1 MSNGIGRNPL
11 NDISKVYLEQIVE
24 GKKDSSYLETDMKK
38 RQANNEKA
46 RKEMEKVPGQKN
58 PHFEQQGWDTVN
70 SLADAF
76 KAMQEGVRD
85 VEPEKGTAERKARLE
100 KKRGMKMDD
109 HPQYA
114 KEALDP
120 VGKEDADIDNDGDT
134 DKSDKY
140 LHKRRKAI
148 SAAMKKRLKESR
160 QLTEIISDDND
171 QKEIKEKKVKNTV
184 KVNPKL
190 GEAVEEIGGTIIE
203 MVEVD
208 EFSGVQSEV
217 FQELL
222 DEGYPI
228 EDVQNALEEAKITYG
243 HDTDGKS
250 EGMRDRLK
258 KKAKGFL
265 GKVAHKAFHA
275 ARDAKRAAEPT
286 VQRAKTSA
294 KRGLRKAALKVA
306 DKLKEE
312 TVDEAVYGGTNKPA
326 PTDTRLTVTNADK
339 KANTPAYQKFK
350 AGDKRYKAAD
360 HMTEGDGDPCWDT
373 HKQVGMKKKGGKMV
387 PNCVPKEEVEVSE
400 EGSMSQQEIR
410 LQKRKAMIDQLIAK
424 KRKQSL
430 DKEKGS
436 SETPAKA
443 MGEDADLEKMQKDA
457 DANRARAAKLK
468 DRNVTRG
475 SASLAAAKVADDVKK
490 AARTGPQQHKGTRTG
505 VMRVEG
511 LSIDQQMRI
520 SKEYN
525 RKSPEEKK
533 AANAKVLGTIK
544 KVKRE
549 KDTRTD
555 AQKMTDATGPR
566 PGSRYR
572 GD

>member
-38 RQANNEKA
+38 RQENNEKA
-46 RKEMEKVPGQKN
+46 RKDMEKVKGQKN
-58 PHFEQQGWDTVN
+58 PHFESNQQGWDTVN
-70 SLADAF
+70 ALADAF

-160 QLTEIISDDND
+160 NLTEIISDDND

-184 KVNPKL
+184 KINPKL

-312 TVDEAVYGGTNKPA
+312 TVDEAVYGGTPA
-326 PTDTRLTVTNADK
+326 EKKDTRMTVTAADK
-339 KANTPAYQKFK
+339 KANTKAYQNYK

-360 HMTEGDGDPCWDT
+360 HLGEAKNGGDNDPCWDS

-430 DKEKGS
+430 DKSKGS

-443 MGEDADLEKMQKDA
+443 MGE
-457 DANRARAAKLK
+457 AK
-468 DRNVTRG
+468 
-475 SASLAAAKVADDVKK
+475 
-490 AARTGPQQHKGTRTG
+490 
-505 VMRVEG
+505 E
-511 LSIDQQMRI
+511 LSIDAQMKI
-520 SKEYN
+520 SRDHN

-533 AANAKVLGTIK
+533 AANSKLLGAIK

>member
-58 PHFEQQGWDTVN
+58 PHFESKQQGWDSIN

-85 VEPEKGTAERKARLE
+85 EDPEKGTSERKARLE
-100 KKRGMKMDD
+100 KKRGMKLDD
-109 HPQYA
+109 HPQYKKVEEGAGMHRDA
-114 KEALDP
+114 KTGEVVDKAEVGKTYYPNMPKKKSSVALRKEKMKTEEYVTELSKKTLGSYVKKASSDAADRSFDHGASEKRQYEPDADDEKETSKLANRQKGIKRAVNRLTKEGLDP
-120 VGKEDADIDNDGDT
+120 VGKEDGDIDNDGDT

-160 QLTEIISDDND
+160 NLTEIISDGEE

-184 KVNPKL
+184 KINPKL

-208 EFSGVQSEV
+208 QFNGVLSEV

-222 DEGYPI
+222 DEGYSI
-228 EDVQNALEEAKITYG
+228 QDAQDALEEATVTYG
-243 HDTDGKS
+243 HDTEKPHKKDTSTSGMVKAVGRLARQKLKSAGKKA
-250 EGMRDRLK
+250 RLK
-258 KKAKGFL
+258 AAQAQVSAYNKGREV
-265 GKVAHKAFHA
+265 K
-275 ARDAKRAAEPT
+275 
-286 VQRAKTSA
+286 Q
-294 KRGLRKAALKVA
+294 
-306 DKLKEE
+306 
-312 TVDEAVYGGTNKPA
+312 
-326 PTDTRLTVTNADK
+326 
-339 KANTPAYQKFK
+339 K
-350 AGDKRYKAAD
+350 AGDKVRGAKSGIKGKIKRAAQKVVD
-360 HMTEGDGDPCWDT
+360 RM
-373 HKQVGMKKKGGKMV
+373 
-387 PNCVPKEEVEVSE
+387 SE
-400 EGSMSQQEIR
+400 ETSMSQQEIR
-410 LQKRKAMIDQLIAK
+410 LQKRKAMIDQMIAR

-430 DKEKGS
+430 DKAKGAT
-436 SETPAKA
+436 ETPAKA
-443 MGEDADLEKMQKDA
+443 MGEE
-457 DANRARAAKLK
+457 
-468 DRNVTRG
+468 
-475 SASLAAAKVADDVKK
+475 
-490 AARTGPQQHKGTRTG
+490 
-505 VMRVEG
+505 
-511 LSIDQQMRI
+511 LSVDQQMKI
-520 SKEYN
+520 SQEYN
-525 RKSPEEKK
+525 RKSPEEKR
-533 AANAKVLGTIK
+533 AANSKLLGAIK
-544 KVKRE
+544 KVRRE

>member
-58 PHFEQQGWDTVN
+58 PHFESNQQGWDTVN
-70 SLADAF
+70 ALADAF

-85 VEPEKGTAERKARLE
+85 DKTAERKARLE
-100 KKRGMKMDD
+100 KKRGMKLDD
-109 HPQYA
+109 HPQYKKEEVEIDEA
-114 KEALDP
+114 DSLAAMAARREKRLAAQRKKMGTSSTGQDFGHDYGISSAERKKRQQAEFDKFVGKKTQKEALDP

-160 QLTEIISDDND
+160 NLTEIISDDND

-184 KVNPKL
+184 KINPKL
-190 GEAVEEIGGTIIE
+190 GEAVEEIGGTLIE

-312 TVDEAVYGGTNKPA
+312 TVDEAVYGGTPA
-326 PTDTRLTVTNADK
+326 EKKDTRYTVTAADK
-339 KANTPAYQKFK
+339 KANTKAYQNYK

-360 HMTEGDGDPCWDT
+360 HMKEG
-373 HKQVGMKKKGGKMV
+373 
-387 PNCVPKEEVEVSE
+387 VEVSE

-443 MGEDADLEKMQKDA
+443 MGE
-457 DANRARAAKLK
+457 AKELS
-468 DRNVTRG
+468 V
-475 SASLAAAKVADDVKK
+475 DD
-490 AARTGPQQHKGTRTG
+490 
-505 VMRVEG
+505 
-511 LSIDQQMRI
+511 QMKI
-520 SKEYN
+520 SRDHN

-533 AANAKVLGTIK
+533 AANSKLLGAIK

>member
-1 MSNGIGRNPL
+1 
-11 NDISKVYLEQIVE
+11 
-24 GKKDSSYLETDMKK
+24 
-38 RQANNEKA
+38 
-46 RKEMEKVPGQKN
+46 MEKVKGQKN
-58 PHFEQQGWDTVN
+58 PHFESKQQGWDTVN
-70 SLADAF
+70 ALADAF

-85 VEPEKGTAERKARLE
+85 DKTAERKARLE
-100 KKRGMKMDD
+100 KKRGMKLDD
-109 HPQYA
+109 HPQYKKVEEGAGMHRDA
-114 KEALDP
+114 KTGEVVDKAEVGKTYYPNMPKKKSSVALRKEKMKTEALDP

-160 QLTEIISDDND
+160 NLTEIISDGDGE
-171 QKEIKEKKVKNTV
+171 KEIKEKKVKNTV
-184 KVNPKL
+184 KINPKL

-208 EFSGVQSEV
+208 EFNGVQSEV

-265 GKVAHKAFHA
+265 GKVAVKAYNK

-286 VQRAKTSA
+286 IQRAKTSA

-312 TVDEAVYGGTNKPA
+312 NVDEAVYGGTPVEKK
-326 PTDTRLTVTNADK
+326 DTRYTVTAADK
-339 KANTPAYQKFK
+339 KANTKAYQNYKS
-350 AGDKRYKAAD
+350 GDKRYKAAD
-360 HMTEGDGDPCWDT
+360 HLG
-373 HKQVGMKKKGGKMV
+373 
-387 PNCVPKEEVEVSE
+387 EES
-400 EGSMSQQEIR
+400 SMSQQEIR

-430 DKEKGS
+430 DKSKGS

-443 MGEDADLEKMQKDA
+443 MGEAKELSVDA
-457 DANRARAAKLK
+457 
-468 DRNVTRG
+468 
-475 SASLAAAKVADDVKK
+475 
-490 AARTGPQQHKGTRTG
+490 
-505 VMRVEG
+505 
-511 LSIDQQMRI
+511 QMKI
-520 SKEYN
+520 SRDHN

>member
-58 PHFEQQGWDTVN
+58 PHFESNQQGWDTVN
-70 SLADAF
+70 ALADAF

-85 VEPEKGTAERKARLE
+85 DKTAERKARLE
-100 KKRGMKMDD
+100 KKRGMKLDD
-109 HPQYA
+109 HPQYKKEEVEIDEA
-114 KEALDP
+114 DSLAAMAARREKRLAAQRKKMGTSSTGQDFGHDYGISSAERKKRQQAEFDKFVGKKTQKEALDP

-160 QLTEIISDDND
+160 NLTEIISDDND

-184 KVNPKL
+184 KINPKL
-190 GEAVEEIGGTIIE
+190 GEAVEEIGGTLIE

-243 HDTDGKS
+243 HDTGDKA

-312 TVDEAVYGGTNKPA
+312 TVDEAVYGGTPA
-326 PTDTRLTVTNADK
+326 EKKDTRYTVTAADK
-339 KANTPAYQKFK
+339 KANTKAYQNYK
-350 AGDKRYKAAD
+350 AGDKRYKACLLYTSDAAD
-360 HMTEGDGDPCWDT
+360 E
-373 HKQVGMKKKGGKMV
+373 
-387 PNCVPKEEVEVSE
+387 
-400 EGSMSQQEIR
+400 
-410 LQKRKAMIDQLIAK
+410 
-424 KRKQSL
+424 
-430 DKEKGS
+430 
-436 SETPAKA
+436 
-443 MGEDADLEKMQKDA
+443 
-457 DANRARAAKLK
+457 
-468 DRNVTRG
+468 
-475 SASLAAAKVADDVKK
+475 
-490 AARTGPQQHKGTRTG
+490 
-505 VMRVEG
+505 
-511 LSIDQQMRI
+511 
-520 SKEYN
+520 
-525 RKSPEEKK
+525 
-533 AANAKVLGTIK
+533 
-544 KVKRE
+544 
-549 KDTRTD
+549 
-555 AQKMTDATGPR
+555 
-566 PGSRYR
+566 
-572 GD
+572 

>member
-58 PHFEQQGWDTVN
+58 PHFESNQQGWDTVN
-70 SLADAF
+70 ALADAF

-85 VEPEKGTAERKARLE
+85 DKTAERKARLE
-100 KKRGMKMDD
+100 KKRGMKLDD
-109 HPQYA
+109 HPQYKKVEEGAGMHRDA
-114 KEALDP
+114 KTGEVVDKAEVGKTYYPNMPKKKSSVALRKEKMKTEALDP

-160 QLTEIISDDND
+160 NLTEIISDDND

-184 KVNPKL
+184 KINPKL
-190 GEAVEEIGGTIIE
+190 GEAVEEIGGTLIE

-243 HDTDGKS
+243 HDTGDKA

-312 TVDEAVYGGTNKPA
+312 TVDEAVYGGTPA
-326 PTDTRLTVTNADK
+326 EKKDTRYTVTAADK
-339 KANTPAYQKFK
+339 KANTKAYQNYK

-360 HMTEGDGDPCWDT
+360 HMKEG
-373 HKQVGMKKKGGKMV
+373 
-387 PNCVPKEEVEVSE
+387 VEVSE

-443 MGEDADLEKMQKDA
+443 MGE
-457 DANRARAAKLK
+457 AK
-468 DRNVTRG
+468 
-475 SASLAAAKVADDVKK
+475 
-490 AARTGPQQHKGTRTG
+490 
-505 VMRVEG
+505 E
-511 LSIDQQMRI
+511 LSIDAQMKI
-520 SKEYN
+520 SRDHN
-525 RKSPEEKK
+525 RKSPEERK

>member
-58 PHFEQQGWDTVN
+58 PHFESNQQGWDTVN
-70 SLADAF
+70 ALADAF

-85 VEPEKGTAERKARLE
+85 DKTAERKARLE
-100 KKRGMKMDD
+100 KKRGMKLDD
-109 HPQYA
+109 HPQYKKEEVEIDEA
-114 KEALDP
+114 DSLAAMAARREKRLAAQRKKMGTSSTGQDFGHDYGISSAERKKRQQAEFDKFVGKKTQKEALDP

-160 QLTEIISDDND
+160 NLTEIISDDND

-184 KVNPKL
+184 KINPKL
-190 GEAVEEIGGTIIE
+190 GEAVEEIGGTLIE

-243 HDTDGKS
+243 HDTGDKA

-312 TVDEAVYGGTNKPA
+312 TVDEAVYGGTPA
-326 PTDTRLTVTNADK
+326 EKKDTRYTVTAADK
-339 KANTPAYQKFK
+339 KANTKAYQNYK

-360 HMTEGDGDPCWDT
+360 HMKEG
-373 HKQVGMKKKGGKMV
+373 
-387 PNCVPKEEVEVSE
+387 VEVSE

-443 MGEDADLEKMQKDA
+443 MGE
-457 DANRARAAKLK
+457 AK
-468 DRNVTRG
+468 
-475 SASLAAAKVADDVKK
+475 
-490 AARTGPQQHKGTRTG
+490 
-505 VMRVEG
+505 E
-511 LSIDQQMRI
+511 LSIDAQMKI
-520 SKEYN
+520 SRDHN
-525 RKSPEEKK
+525 RKSPEERK

>member
-11 NDISKVYLEQIVE
+11 NDISKVYLEQVAE
-24 GKKDSSYLETDMKK
+24 SKKDSSYLETDMKK

-46 RKEMEKVPGQKN
+46 RKEMEKVKGQKN
-58 PHFEQQGWDTVN
+58 PHFESNQQGWDTVN
-70 SLADAF
+70 ALADAF

-85 VEPEKGTAERKARLE
+85 EDPEKGTAERKARLE

-109 HPQYA
+109 HPQYKKVEEGAGMHRDA
-114 KEALDP
+114 KTGEVVDKAEVGKTYYPNMPKKKSSVALRKEKMKTEALDP

-160 QLTEIISDDND
+160 NLTEIISDGDGE
-171 QKEIKEKKVKNTV
+171 KEIKEKKVKNTV
-184 KVNPKL
+184 NINPKL

-208 EFSGVQSEV
+208 QFDGVQSEV

-228 EDVQNALEEAKITYG
+228 EDVQNALEEAKVTYG
-243 HDTDGKS
+243 HDTSSDAQ
-250 EGMRDRLK
+250 GMRDRLK

-265 GKVAHKAFHA
+265 GKVAVKAYNK
-275 ARDAKRAAEPT
+275 AREAKASVTPA

-294 KRGLRKAALKVA
+294 KRGIRKAALKVA

-312 TVDEAVYGGTNKPA
+312 NVDEAVYGGTPPEKK
-326 PTDTRLTVTNADK
+326 DTRLTVTAADK
-339 KANTPAYQKFK
+339 NANTPAYQRYK
-350 AGDKRYKAAD
+350 AGDKRYKAAG
-360 HMTEGDGDPCWDT
+360 HLG
-373 HKQVGMKKKGGKMV
+373 
-387 PNCVPKEEVEVSE
+387 EES
-400 EGSMSQQEIR
+400 SMSQDEIR
-410 LQKRKAMIDQLIAK
+410 LQKRKAMIDQLIAR

-430 DKEKGS
+430 DKSKGAT
-436 SETPAKA
+436 ETPAKT
-443 MGEDADLEKMQKDA
+443 MG
-457 DANRARAAKLK
+457 
-468 DRNVTRG
+468 
-475 SASLAAAKVADDVKK
+475 
-490 AARTGPQQHKGTRTG
+490 
-505 VMRVEG
+505 EG
-511 LSIDQQMRI
+511 LSVDDQMRI
-520 SKEYN
+520 SREYN

-533 AANAKVLGTIK
+533 AANSKVLGVVK
-544 KVKRE
+544 KVAAK